1 MCQSHVPTQA
11 GLLGARGPGI
21 LLCSCCGSQHLV
33 CLCTR
38 CCTGSSAPFPNSS
51 WLTQNY
57 GPSGAAQRP
66 PCFFL
71 PGRADLSSL
80 YHVDTQHMCDQFF
93 LTSDQRRTLL
103 WLLCLGQLYSVSLCH
118 PSTQVCSALGP
129 LMAAVLSDV
138 ALPHAAASAAATLL
152 ANREPLHAL
161 HPFLPNSN
169 RVQSRWVSC
178 CLQLCVPCLLGS
190 PVSALLFGGSI
201 L

>member
-11 GLLGARGPGI
+11 GLLGAQGPGI
-21 LLCSCCGSQHLV
+21 LLRSCCGSQHLV
-33 CLCTR
+33 SLCTP
-38 CCTGSSAPFPNSS
+38 CCTGSLAPFPNSS

-71 PGRADLSSL
+71 PGRTELSSL
-80 YHVDTQHMCDQFF
+80 YHVDTQHRCDQFF
-93 LTSDQRRTLL
+93 LPSDQRRTLL

-118 PSTQVCSALGP
+118 PSTQVCSALDP

-138 ALPHAAASAAATLL
+138 ALPPCCSLCCNTAGEQET
-152 ANREPLHAL
+152 REPLHAL

-169 RVQSRWVSC
+169 RVQSRCPAVSS
-178 CLQLCVPCLLGS
+178 CVF
-190 PVSALLFGGSI
+190 PVSALQFGGAI
-201 L
+201 LCF